1 MTPTPLSSARTLPA
15 DARRAALGPPWR
27 VLVVDDDPFQHEF
40 LKALLAELR
49 IHDVTCVDA
58 GAKALDKIRSGIGF
72 NLMLLDLM
80 MPGMD
85 GFEFMEA
92 AERQGFNGGLIIVSG
107 QDDVVRHG
115 ATLVARMRSFR
126 LLGQIEKPADK
137 QALASL
143 LAFSY

>member
-1 MTPTPLSSARTLPA
+1 MTLPPHSPNPRPSTENTA
-15 DARRAALGPPWR
+15 PPLRPPWR
-27 VLVVDDDPFQHEF
+27 VLVVDDDPFQHEY
-40 LKALLAELR
+40 LKGLLTEMR
-49 IHDVTCVDA
+49 IYDVTCVDS
-58 GAKALDKIRSGIGF
+58 GAKALDKIQTSMGF

-92 AERQGFNGGLIIVSG
+92 AERLGFRGGLIIVSG

-137 QALASL
+137 QTLAAI